1 MTTINDIKVGDIV
14 QSTVGT
20 YSQKYLMI
28 DGYEKYNMTKQGTVI
43 FKGKS
48 FFDTII
54 MTEEGDETELAA
66 DPGSSGYV
74 HISIIKID

>member
-1 MTTINDIKVGDIV
+1 
-14 QSTVGT
+14 
-20 YSQKYLMI
+20 
-28 DGYEKYNMTKQGTVI
+28 MTKQGTVI

-74 HISIIKID
+74 HISIVKID